1 MISTKMQERW
11 LAAAANSGVG
21 AAIQQAALSTGT
33 DFSYLLRQA
42 RIESGFNPN
51 AKARTSSATGLF
63 QFTEQT
69 WLATVKK
76 HGAEQGLGW
85 AAAAIQKGANG
96 HYHVADPN
104 LRQAILNLRKDPQ
117 SAASMAAE
125 FASDNRA
132 YLERHLGR
140 PVETVDLYLAHF
152 LGAGGA
158 SKFLTAQDA
167 DPNTSAASV
176 VPAAARANRS
186 IFYKSDGTPRTLA
199 EVRDNFA
206 AKLGV
211 ETSPTPPS
219 QTPNDWALR
228 LASAGGST
236 GQSAAPSAH
245 YARLAYL
252 MLADLG
258 D

>member
-1 MISTKMQERW
+1 MIPTKMQESW
-11 LAAAANSGVG
+11 LTAAANSGVG
-21 AAIQQAALSTGT
+21 TAIRQAALNTGM
-33 DFSYLLRQA
+33 DFSYLLHQA
-42 RIESGFNPN
+42 KIESGFNPN

-76 HGAEQGLGW
+76 HGAQQGLDW

-96 HYHVADPN
+96 RYHVADPN

-140 PVETVDLYLAHF
+140 PVESVDLYLAHF

-158 SKFLTAQDA
+158 SKFLSAQDA
-167 DPNTSAASV
+167 DPSTAAAAV

-186 IFYKSDGTPRTLA
+186 VFYKSDGTPRTLA
-199 EVRDNFA
+199 EVRDAFA

-211 ETSPTPPS
+211 SPNPAAQPT
-219 QTPNDWALR
+219 DWALR
-228 LASAGGST
+228 LASLDGSA
-236 GQSAAPSAH
+236 GQSAPPSAH
-245 YARLAYL
+245 YARMAYL